1 MARLAQ
7 GKMEVEDGYTSKNEG
22 CNVLCSKFDD
32 LPVSILFNT
41 IAKLKFDWNGLAAK
55 IVGTICP
62 LHFSR
67 VRNVFNE
74 KLFILRKKL
83 KRLLRQLIILHIIAL
98 VIAIHRSM
106 KYPWMKRKP
115 L

>member
-22 CNVLCSKFDD
+22 CNVLCSKFDE

-41 IAKLKFDWNGLAAK
+41 IAKLKFDLNGLAAK

-83 KRLLRQLIILHIIAL
+83 KRLLRQLIILNIIAL

-106 KYPWMKRKP
+106 KYS
-115 L
+115 

>member
-22 CNVLCSKFDD
+22 CNVLCSKFDE

-41 IAKLKFDWNGLAAK
+41 IAKLKFDLNGLAAK

>member
-22 CNVLCSKFDD
+22 CNVLCSKFDE

-41 IAKLKFDWNGLAAK
+41 IAKLKFDLNGLAAK
-55 IVGTICP
+55 IDGTICP

-83 KRLLRQLIILHIIAL
+83 KRLLRQLIILYIIAL

>member
-22 CNVLCSKFDD
+22 CNVLCSKFDE

-41 IAKLKFDWNGLAAK
+41 IAKLKFDLNGLAAK

-83 KRLLRQLIILHIIAL
+83 KRLLCQLIILHIIAL
-98 VIAIHRSM
+98 VVAIHRSM
-106 KYPWMKRKP
+106 KYP
-115 L
+115 

>member
-22 CNVLCSKFDD
+22 CNVLCSKFDE

-41 IAKLKFDWNGLAAK
+41 VTIAKLKFDLNGLAAK

-106 KYPWMKRKP
+106 KYP
-115 L
+115 

>member
-1 MARLAQ
+1 MARVTQ

-22 CNVLCSKFDD
+22 CNVLCSKFDE

-41 IAKLKFDWNGLAAK
+41 IAKLKFDLNGLAAK

-106 KYPWMKRKP
+106 KYP
-115 L
+115 

>member
-22 CNVLCSKFDD
+22 CNVLCSKFDE

-41 IAKLKFDWNGLAAK
+41 IAKLKLDLNGLAAK

-106 KYPWMKRKP
+106 KYP
-115 L
+115 

>member
-22 CNVLCSKFDD
+22 CNVLCSKFDE

-41 IAKLKFDWNGLAAK
+41 IAKLKFDLNGLAAK

-83 KRLLRQLIILHIIAL
+83 KRLLRQLIILHIIAF

-106 KYPWMKRKP
+106 KYP
-115 L
+115 

>member
-22 CNVLCSKFDD
+22 CNVLCSKFDE

-41 IAKLKFDWNGLAAK
+41 IAKLKFDLNGLAAK

-74 KLFILRKKL
+74 TLFILRKKL
-83 KRLLRQLIILHIIAL
+83 KRLLRQLIILYIIAL
-98 VIAIHRSM
+98 VIALH
-106 KYPWMKRKP
+106 
-115 L
+115 

>member
-1 MARLAQ
+1 MDIPR
-7 GKMEVEDGYTSKNEG
+7 KMKVVMFSVQSLMNFRYQYY
-22 CNVLCSKFDD
+22 
-32 LPVSILFNT
+32 SI
-41 IAKLKFDWNGLAAK
+41 LKFDLNGLAAK
-55 IVGTICP
+55 IVGTICS

-74 KLFILRKKL
+74 KLFVLRKKL
-83 KRLLRQLIILHIIAL
+83 KRLLRQLIILRIIAL

-106 KYPWMKRKP
+106 KYPRMKRKP

>member
-22 CNVLCSKFDD
+22 CNVLCSKFDE

-41 IAKLKFDWNGLAAK
+41 IAKLKFDLNDLAAK

-106 KYPWMKRKP
+106 KYP
-115 L
+115 

>member
-22 CNVLCSKFDD
+22 CNVLCSKFDE

-41 IAKLKFDWNGLAAK
+41 IAKLKFDLNGLAAK

-67 VRNVFNE
+67 VRNVFTE

-106 KYPWMKRKP
+106 KYP
-115 L
+115 